1 MEKQTE
7 KCHDCGTKMEI
18 INKEII
24 GGKILKYKD
33 GSGQE
38 YLVAKC
44 DECFKKNPGLTNF
57 QPCEVYSRVVGYIRP
72 VQQWN
77 DSKREE
83 FRQRKTFKLSKNNIE
98 LTKAV

>member
-1 MEKQTE
+1 MEKQIE
-7 KCHDCGTKMEI
+7 KCHDCGKKIEI
-18 INKEII
+18 INKEVI
-24 GGKILKYKD
+24 GGKILKYKED
-33 GSGQE
+33 GGRE

-44 DECFKKNPGLTNF
+44 EDCFKKNQALTNF

-83 FRQRKTFKLSKNNIE
+83 FKQRKEFKFSKNNTE
-98 LTKAV
+98 LAKSI